1 MKKNLLNIIIL
12 VLVLTN
18 TVLNGILVF
27 VILKPMQDTGKMVD
41 KICKVLDLELEAD
54 KNDIDVADIPIEELD
69 YFTLDEKLTV
79 PLKISGDGVQHYAQ
93 IYPSLA
99 LYTKHDDYPK
109 YKDNMINQKAV
120 ITQHIQDVI
129 QQYTYSEMLSNPEII
144 RREAAKDLQEL
155 YDSEFIVEVIFDKT
169 TLQ

>member
-54 KNDIDVADIPIEELD
+54 KNDIDIADIPIEDLD
-69 YFTLDEKLTV
+69 YFALDEKLTV
-79 PLKISGDGVQHYAQ
+79 PLKRTSDGVQHYAQ
-93 IYPSLA
+93 IYRSLFLCPTPSLS
-99 LYTKHDDYPK
+99 
-109 YKDNMINQKAV
+109 V
-120 ITQHIQDVI
+120 
-129 QQYTYSEMLSNPEII
+129 
-144 RREAAKDLQEL
+144 
-155 YDSEFIVEVIFDKT
+155 
-169 TLQ
+169 

>member
-54 KNDIDVADIPIEELD
+54 KNDIDIADIPIEDLD
-69 YFTLDEKLTV
+69 YFALDEKLTV
-79 PLKISGDGVQHYAQ
+79 PLKRTSDGVQHYAQ
-93 IYPSLA
+93 IYRSLA
-99 LYTKHDDYPK
+99 LYTKHDDYAK
-109 YKDNMINQKAV
+109 FKDNLINQKAA

-144 RREAAKDLQEL
+144 RREAAKELQEL

>member
-1 MKKNLLNIIIL
+1 MKKNLLNIILL

-27 VILKPMQDTGKMVD
+27 VILKPMQDTGKLVD

-54 KNDIDVADIPIEELD
+54 KNEVDISDIPIEDLD

-79 PLKISGDGVQHYAQ
+79 PLKISSDGVQHYAQ

-99 LYTKHDDYPK
+99 LYKEHSDYPK
-109 YKDNMINQKAV
+109 YSENLINQKAV

-129 QQYTYSEMLSNPEII
+129 QKYTYSEMLSNPEII
-144 RREAAKDLQEL
+144 RREAAEDLQEL

>member
-1 MKKNLLNIIIL
+1 MKKNLLNIILL

-27 VILKPMQDTGKMVD
+27 VILKPMQDTGKLVD

-54 KNDIDVADIPIEELD
+54 KNEVDVSDIPIEDLD

-79 PLKISGDGVQHYAQ
+79 PLKISSDGVQHYAQ

-99 LYTKHDDYPK
+99 LYKEHSDYPK
-109 YKDNMINQKAV
+109 YSENLINQKAV

-129 QQYTYSEMLSNPEII
+129 QKYTYSEMLSNPEII
-144 RREAAKDLQEL
+144 RREAAEDLQEL

>member
-1 MKKNLLNIIIL
+1 MKKNLLNIILI

-18 TVLNGILVF
+18 TVLTGILVF
-27 VILKPMQDTGKMVD
+27 VILKPMQDTGRLVD

-54 KNDIDVADIPIEELD
+54 KNDIDISDIPIEELE
-69 YFTLDEKLTV
+69 YFNLDEKLTV
-79 PLKISGDGVQHYAQ
+79 PLKISSDGVQHYAQ
-93 IYPSLA
+93 IYPSIA
-99 LYTKHDDYPK
+99 LYIKHDDYAK
-109 YKDNMINQKAV
+109 YNENLVNQKAV

-144 RREAAKDLQEL
+144 RREATKDLQEL

>member
-1 MKKNLLNIIIL
+1 MKKNLLNIILL

-27 VILKPMQDTGKMVD
+27 VILKPMQDTGKLVD

-54 KNDIDVADIPIEELD
+54 KNDVDISNIPIEELD
-69 YFTLDEKLTV
+69 YFALEEKLTV
-79 PLKISGDGVQHYAQ
+79 PLKISSDGVQHYAQ

-109 YKDNMINQKAV
+109 YKENLINQKAV

>member
-1 MKKNLLNIIIL
+1 MKKNILNIIIL

-54 KNDIDVADIPIEELD
+54 KNDIDISDIPIEELD

-79 PLKISGDGVQHYAQ
+79 PLKISSDGVQHYAQ

-99 LYTKHDDYPK
+99 LYTKHDDYSK
-109 YKDNMINQKAV
+109 YKENLINQKAV
-120 ITQHIQDVI
+120 ITQHIQDII